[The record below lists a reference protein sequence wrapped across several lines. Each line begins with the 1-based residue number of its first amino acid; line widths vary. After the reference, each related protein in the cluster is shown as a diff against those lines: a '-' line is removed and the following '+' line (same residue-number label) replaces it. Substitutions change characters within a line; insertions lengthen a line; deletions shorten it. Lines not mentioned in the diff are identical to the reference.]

1 MKKITTILM
10 MSLISLNG
18 ISQSTKG
25 DSLIQIISSLLGEPP
40 KHKSPNSD
48 DTYLRGNFYK
58 VFTDYKIWDDFA
70 IDYNGNYLWIEAP
83 ETNWYDKQIGPEKS
97 DKTILCEDP
106 VMVDSKVVNYYNTM
120 IRGFKYDTYT
130 YEIEHQT
137 DGTVR
142 EFYKFFVDNKKIRSY
157 ILGWNETE
165 ILTITDFD
173 IPERR

>member
-1 MKKITTILM
+1 
-10 MSLISLNG
+10 
-18 ISQSTKG
+18 
-25 DSLIQIISSLLGEPP
+25 
-40 KHKSPNSD
+40 
-48 DTYLRGNFYK
+48 
-58 VFTDYKIWDDFA
+58 
-70 IDYNGNYLWIEAP
+70 
-83 ETNWYDKQIGPEKS
+83 
-97 DKTILCEDP
+97 
-106 VMVDSKVVNYYNTM
+106 MVDSKVVNYYNTM

-165 ILTITDFD
+165 LLTITDFD